1 MQSDIIPKILVNL
14 SALRGL
20 VMKIK
25 LIKWSKDL
33 SKELINI
40 CNNIDR
46 SYLSNRIPYPY
57 TEKDADFWF
66 GMATEHDGKDGIFRA
81 IVVDDKVVGNIA
93 VEQNSDVRCKDSEI
107 GYFLLTDNWS
117 KGIMTEAVKQ
127 ICKLAFDELD
137 IVRISG
143 TVYLPNT
150 ASQRVLEKNGFE
162 SEGVRKNAVYK
173 DGKFYDLCLYGK
185 LKQ

>member
-1 MQSDIIPKILVNL
+1 
-14 SALRGL
+14 
-20 VMKIK
+20 
-25 LIKWSKDL
+25 
-33 SKELINI
+33 
-40 CNNIDR
+40 
-46 SYLSNRIPYPY
+46 
-57 TEKDADFWF
+57 
-66 GMATEHDGKDGIFRA
+66 MATEHDGKDGIFRA

-93 VEQNSDVRCKDSEI
+93 VEQNSDVRCKD
-107 GYFLLTDNWS
+107 
-117 KGIMTEAVKQ
+117 
-127 ICKLAFDELD
+127 KLAFDELD

-173 DGKFYDLCLYGK
+173 DGKLYDLCLYGK

>member
-1 MQSDIIPKILVNL
+1 MIPEILEKLNGFKGISYENKI
-14 SALRGL
+14 
-20 VMKIK
+20 
-25 LIKWSKDL
+25 
-33 SKELINI
+33 
-40 CNNIDR
+40 
-46 SYLSNRIPYPY
+46 NRIPYPY

-66 GMATEHDGKDGIFRA
+66 DMTTEHDGKDGIFRA
-81 IVVDDKVVGNIA
+81 IVVDDKVVGNIS
-93 VEQNSDVRCKDSEI
+93 VEQKSDVRCKDSEI

-127 ICKLAFDELD
+127 ICKLAFDRLD

-173 DGKFYDLCLYGK
+173 DGKLYDLCLYGK